1 MWLGSYLRIFSY
13 FDQFGDV
20 FYDIFLEEDVF
31 FLFLFFVIVRKVEQS
46 FYFKFFRFYFI
57 FCVQTV
63 KIYGVRFQFCNM
75 NMNDYEKF
83 VVEMEDYMK
92 KFDFNI
98 ILCLQQRFFVLNME
112 DSRNDLLVR
121 FFYVFIIFGLFYES
135 FESLTDNYS
144 LESIIDF
151 WQFKLNVKE
160 NINRRFGFYD
170 NIVFDVYN
178 EVNKFSIWLL
188 NFWFNVFRREFFL
201 DFQFVLYV
209 GELGSE
215 SIGFRM
221 VNQELFYVELLNY
234 FLSLEFQ
241 SFNNVLVF
249 VRVEIV

>member
-1 MWLGSYLRIFSY
+1 
-13 FDQFGDV
+13 
-20 FYDIFLEEDVF
+20 
-31 FLFLFFVIVRKVEQS
+31 
-46 FYFKFFRFYFI
+46 
-57 FCVQTV
+57 
-63 KIYGVRFQFCNM
+63 
-75 NMNDYEKF
+75 
-83 VVEMEDYMK
+83 
-92 KFDFNI
+92 
-98 ILCLQQRFFVLNME
+98 ME

-160 NINRRFGFYD
+160 NVNRRFGFYD